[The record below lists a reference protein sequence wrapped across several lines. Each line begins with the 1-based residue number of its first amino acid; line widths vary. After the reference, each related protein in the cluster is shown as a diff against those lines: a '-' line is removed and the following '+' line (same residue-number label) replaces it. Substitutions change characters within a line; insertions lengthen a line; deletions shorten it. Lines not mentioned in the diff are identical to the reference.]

1 MNTDKKN
8 GPDKKGAQING
19 RSEGPYGTDGSDIDS
34 RVQDNKHQEELENS
48 ANGLDS
54 VQVRGGQDGRNS
66 RGIASTDMDSKNG
79 LLRFNDTDDANSAVE
94 VTEEAQHS
102 IAADDPNA
110 SKTASVDVTTHGP
123 DDYASAEDVE
133 TPEAEKEAKEH
144 EKPENP
150 YADNN
155 KEDDDIART
164 GTSTEHKPAY

>member
-1 MNTDKKN
+1 MNTDEKN
-8 GPDKKGAQING
+8 EPAPNGAQING
-19 RSEGPYGTDGSDIDS
+19 RDKEPDNAGANAPSD
-34 RVQDNKHQEELENS
+34 DNKHQDVFENS
-48 ANGLDS
+48 ANGLDTAE
-54 VQVRGGQDGRNS
+54 VRGGQDGRNI
-66 RGIASTDMDSKNG
+66 RGIGSTDMDSQNG

-102 IAADDPNA
+102 IAADDPDT

-123 DDYASAEDVE
+123 DDYASAEEVD

-150 YADNN
+150 YAESG

-164 GTSTEHKPAY
+164 GTSTEHKPTY